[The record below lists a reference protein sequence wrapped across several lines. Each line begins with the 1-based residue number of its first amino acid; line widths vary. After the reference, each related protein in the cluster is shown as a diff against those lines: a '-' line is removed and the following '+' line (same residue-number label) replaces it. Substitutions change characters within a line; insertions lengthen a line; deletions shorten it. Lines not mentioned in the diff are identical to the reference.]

1 MKIVLKFFYYA
12 LTMALTHPLTLPNLQ
27 ICYVNYVDNGKKG
40 HFLEI
45 QDHALELTNY
55 HDESLFGKK
64 KKKKKKCPI
73 PVMQLKAG
81 VYNSTVQL
89 MKLDH

>member
-1 MKIVLKFFYYA
+1 MKIVLKLFYYA
-12 LTMALTHPLTLPNLQ
+12 LTMAVTHPLTLPNLQ

-64 KKKKKKCPI
+64 KKKKRCPI

-81 VYNSTVQL
+81 VYNSTDQL

>member
-1 MKIVLKFFYYA
+1 MKIVLKLFYYA
-12 LTMALTHPLTLPNLQ
+12 LTMAVTHPLTLPNLQ

-55 HDESLFGKK
+55 NDESLFGQKK
-64 KKKKKKCPI
+64 IKCPI

-81 VYNSTVQL
+81 VYNSTDQL